1 MKKSTKKMLTVFCAF
16 VLAAL
21 PCLAARADAPTIT
34 VGNGQLTVTYS
45 NPNAQGS
52 YTYVLLDAMERIMLV
67 EVDAADTWTPAWTE
81 EGLFKVQAYY
91 KDAGGVTRSE
101 ESDFK
106 EVRFSNKKD
115 PLYWGD
121 FLNDNSGAL
130 PSAFTKPVEYFEP
143 TPVPT
148 RDPAAVTA
156 APQAV
161 APLYTF
167 APSAAVPAP
176 TAVPAAG
183 GVSYAG
189 TRPCFEHL
197 NIRIRISDNDSHAAT
212 KGRSGPGT
220 DMPQVATLNIGEVFQ
235 VLDCRILEQ
244 GNVHWFMI
252 NKNGVNCWVASGR
265 CERY

>member
-1 MKKSTKKMLTVFCAF
+1 MKKLLTVFCALMLT
-16 VLAAL
+16 VLSCFAAL
-21 PCLAARADAPTIT
+21 ADAPSIT
-34 VGNGQLTVTYS
+34 VGDSQLTVKYS
-45 NPNAQGS
+45 NPNAQGN

-67 EVDAADTWTPAWTE
+67 EIDAGETWTPAWTE
-81 EGLFKVQAYY
+81 EGLFKVLAYY
-91 KDAGGVTRSE
+91 KDAGGQTRSE

-130 PSAFTKPVEYFEP
+130 PSSFTKPVEYNDP
-143 TPVPT
+143 TPRPT
-148 RDPAAVTA
+148 QAPTA
-156 APQAV
+156 QSAPQAV
-161 APLYTF
+161 APVYTI
-167 APSAAVPAP
+167 APSQPVAAPAP
-176 TAVPAAG
+176 VSTAAPT
-183 GVSYAG
+183 VSYAG

-235 VLDCRILEQ
+235 VLDCRVLEK

>member
-1 MKKSTKKMLTVFCAF
+1 MKKMLTVFCALMLT
-16 VLAAL
+16 VLPCFAAL
-21 PCLAARADAPTIT
+21 ADAPSIT
-34 VGNGQLTVTYS
+34 VGDAQLTVKYS
-45 NPNAQGS
+45 NPNAQGN

-67 EVDAADTWTPAWTE
+67 EVDAGDTWTPAWTE
-81 EGLFKVQAYY
+81 EGLFKVLAYY
-91 KDAGGVTRSE
+91 KDADGVTRSE

-121 FLNDNSGAL
+121 FLDDNSGAL
-130 PSAFTKPVEYFEP
+130 PSSFTKPVEYFEP
-143 TPVPT
+143 TPPPT
-148 RDPAAVTA
+148 RDPAAATP
-156 APQAV
+156 APQVV

-167 APSAAVPAP
+167 APAQPAAVPAA
-176 TAVPAAG
+176 TAAPAVGA
-183 GVSYAG
+183 VSYAG
-189 TRPCFEHL
+189 TRPCFDHL

-235 VLDCRILEQ
+235 VLDCRVLEQ

>member
-1 MKKSTKKMLTVFCAF
+1 MK
-16 VLAAL
+16 
-21 PCLAARADAPTIT
+21 
-34 VGNGQLTVTYS
+34 YS
-45 NPNAQGS
+45 NPNAQGN

-67 EVDAADTWTPAWTE
+67 EIDAGETWTPAWTE
-81 EGLFKVQAYY
+81 EGLFKVLAYY
-91 KDAGGVTRSE
+91 KDAGGQTRSE

-130 PSAFTKPVEYFEP
+130 PSSFTKPVEYNDP
-143 TPVPT
+143 TPRPT
-148 RDPAAVTA
+148 QAPTA
-156 APQAV
+156 QSAPQAV
-161 APLYTF
+161 APVYTI
-167 APSAAVPAP
+167 APSQPVAAPAP
-176 TAVPAAG
+176 VSTAAPT
-183 GVSYAG
+183 VSYAG

-235 VLDCRILEQ
+235 VLDCRVLEK